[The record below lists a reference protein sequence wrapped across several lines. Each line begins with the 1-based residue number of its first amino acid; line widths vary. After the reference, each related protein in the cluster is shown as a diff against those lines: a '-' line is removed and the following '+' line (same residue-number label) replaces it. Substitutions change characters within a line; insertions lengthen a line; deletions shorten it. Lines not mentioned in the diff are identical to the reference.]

1 MQRSVSSTFSAT
13 RDNNGLELMQIRHA
27 APKDFADILA
37 LNEASVQFLSPLS
50 LERLTTLHAQA
61 AYHRVVATSDGVQA
75 FLLAL
80 REGADYDSMNYR
92 WFSARLTVFLY
103 IDRVVVAP
111 SAQGRGYGKRLYED
125 IIAYAEQNAIS
136 PITCEFDIEP
146 LNTASQR
153 LHEAFGFTEVGSQYL
168 GAAGKRVSMQVLSKR
183 QISE

>member
-1 MQRSVSSTFSAT
+1 
-13 RDNNGLELMQIRHA
+13 MQIRNATHE
-27 APKDFADILA
+27 DFAQILA

-61 AYHRVVATSDGVQA
+61 AYHRVIATRDGVQA

-103 IDRVVVAP
+103 IDRVVVSP

-125 IIAYAEQNAIS
+125 LIAYAEQNAIS

-153 LHEAFGFTEVGSQYL
+153 LHQAFGFTEAGSQYL
-168 GAAGKRVSMQVLSKR
+168 GAAGKRVSMQALSVGVK
-183 QISE
+183 SGA